1 MNKRE
6 FAAKLRGSKESRARR
21 AAVKNRNDKFDR
33 ESRQLDRKESRA

>member
-6 FAAKLRGSKESRARR
+6 FASRLKGSKESKARR

-33 ESRQLDRKESRA
+33 ESRQLDRKEFRA